1 MHFIK
6 GELYMD
12 IQTTAITISRIRK
25 SPGFFLQRL
34 PIRLTVAQ
42 RIEPQIV
49 VYLLMVLGLGIPDD
63 TGCRGQIPVC
73 GSVSP
78 LDATMPGCR
87 APIPSKG
94 KQRFGAL
101 SSVER
106 SIELT
111 TAVRINELEDRRS
124 ERISQGI
131 DGGKGTL
138 TALSMTPINP
148 KIWS

>member
-34 PIRLTVAQ
+34 PIRLTIAQ

-63 TGCRGQIPVC
+63 AGCRGQIPVC
-73 GSVSP
+73 GSVSTRRH
-78 LDATMPGCR
+78 DAGV
-87 APIPSKG
+87 PSPNTIK
-94 KQRFGAL
+94 R
-101 SSVER
+101 
-106 SIELT
+106 
-111 TAVRINELEDRRS
+111 
-124 ERISQGI
+124 
-131 DGGKGTL
+131 
-138 TALSMTPINP
+138 
-148 KIWS
+148 